1 MTSATL
7 HRRLLRLL
15 AGAMLATTVFGLP
28 IEGPR
33 RKLRMAEAEPVQSH
47 QVVEARQA

>member
-7 HRRLLRLL
+7 HRRLLHLL

-28 IEGPR
+28 IEGPK
-33 RKLRMAEAEPVQSH
+33 RKLRMAAVEPVQTQ